1 MEEEKF
7 KYIISTLE
15 ELSEEVNTYVD
26 GGHVIP
32 KAWHTPYITEDE
44 LVNFPLRISEKLKQ
58 IKAADIN
65 EELSSEII
73 AQAERLE
80 ELKVNTTPQLFNGNA
95 RYAIP
100 SYLESLRTFESI
112 LQQVISWESIDKPNT
127 MPKHLAKRIR
137 SIDAQ
142 INKIDP
148 NIEELKGKI
157 DSINDASD
165 TAEKLPIDLQSLKEA
180 NLEIENI
187 KTKSNLN
194 LSKIETNKQSSE
206 TLKASIN
213 TQEVR
218 AKKVAEYCEEVHGI
232 ATSVGL
238 SASFSERAEKT
249 SQSMWFWII
258 ALFIALI
265 IIMLLGH
272 NRLENFNDLIKVES
286 PNWGALWMNLFL
298 SILGIAAPGWLAW
311 LSTKQIAQRFKIA
324 EDYKYKAA
332 VAKAY
337 EGYKREA
344 ADIDKDL
351 AYRLFDSA
359 LTRLEEPPL
368 RLMEQE
374 NHGSPFSEFLNSPH
388 MDTLMNK
395 LPELKSII
403 SEAKKGIPLT
413 SQESKSAKRNIDTEK
428 DE

>member
-1 MEEEKF
+1 
-7 KYIISTLE
+7 
-15 ELSEEVNTYVD
+15 
-26 GGHVIP
+26 
-32 KAWHTPYITEDE
+32 
-44 LVNFPLRISEKLKQ
+44 
-58 IKAADIN
+58 
-65 EELSSEII
+65 
-73 AQAERLE
+73 
-80 ELKVNTTPQLFNGNA
+80 
-95 RYAIP
+95 
-100 SYLESLRTFESI
+100 
-112 LQQVISWESIDKPNT
+112 
-127 MPKHLAKRIR
+127 
-137 SIDAQ
+137 
-142 INKIDP
+142 
-148 NIEELKGKI
+148 
-157 DSINDASD
+157 
-165 TAEKLPIDLQSLKEA
+165 
-180 NLEIENI
+180 
-187 KTKSNLN
+187 
-194 LSKIETNKQSSE
+194 
-206 TLKASIN
+206 
-213 TQEVR
+213 
-218 AKKVAEYCEEVHGI
+218 
-232 ATSVGL
+232 
-238 SASFSERAEKT
+238 
-249 SQSMWFWII
+249 MWFWII

-403 SEAKKGIPLT
+403 SEAKKGIPLI
-413 SQESKSAKRNIDTEK
+413 SQESKSVKKNKDIEK
-428 DE
+428 DK